1 MNELIGKIRQWGV
14 DRYICGPEG
23 EGTLGSQLSKAQ
35 EELQEAFD
43 ALYDDDKHEI
53 ADAIGDVTVCLV
65 LAAERAGLI
74 FEDCVEQATAA
85 PGERRRGRR
94 RDAGT
99 PDTADATPAEEP
111 GES

>member
-1 MNELIGKIRQWGV
+1 MKHINMNELIGKIRQWGV

-23 EGTLGSQLSKAQ
+23 EGTLGSQLNKAQ

-74 FEDCVEQATAA
+74 FEDCVEQAWN
-85 PGERRRGRR
+85 EIKDRKGRMIN
-94 RDAGT
+94 GT
-99 PDTADATPAEEP
+99 FVKNAK
-111 GES
+111 

>member
-1 MNELIGKIRQWGV
+1 MKHVNINELIGKIRQWGV

-23 EGTLGSQLSKAQ
+23 EGTLGSQLAKAQ

-74 FEDCVEQATAA
+74 YEDCVEQAWN
-85 PGERRRGRR
+85 EIKDRKGRMIN
-94 RDAGT
+94 GT
-99 PDTADATPAEEP
+99 FVKNAK
-111 GES
+111 